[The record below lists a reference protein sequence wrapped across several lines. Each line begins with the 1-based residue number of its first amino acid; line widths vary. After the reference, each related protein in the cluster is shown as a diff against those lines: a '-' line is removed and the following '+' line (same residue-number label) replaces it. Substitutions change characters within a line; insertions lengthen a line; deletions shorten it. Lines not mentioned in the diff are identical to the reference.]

1 MSDKSEAPTPRRLR
15 KARERGDSPVSFAL
29 SQSVSFLPAILLMP
43 AVLVATAARVSEI
56 LLVTLR
62 DGRSPLTPC
71 AVALE
76 VLRLSL
82 PLLLA
87 VALAAALALLVQ
99 TRGMLSAGRLAPR
112 LERLDPIEGAKQ
124 LFSRER
130 WFSALRAILSA
141 AFVAWFAWLLFRRH
155 AADLALMTGQAEAIP
170 AVAGVLAQKLARY
183 AAFVG
188 LALGTVDLALVFA
201 AWLRRHRMS
210 PDEVRREFR
219 EAEGN
224 PEVKAQRRRAHQEA
238 LTGSLLNSVRNATV
252 VVVNP
257 THLATALHYASE
269 NAEGAPR
276 VVAQGQGEVARLIIE
291 AARAYGVPCVRDVPV
306 ARALAELEV
315 GDEIPE
321 ALYEVVAEILRELA
335 RPSESEAAQ
344 P

>member
-1 MSDKSEAPTPRRLR
+1 MSDKSEAPTPRKLR
-15 KARERGDSPVSFAL
+15 KARERGDAPVSLAL
-29 SQSVSFLPAILLMP
+29 TQSVSFLPAILLLP
-43 AVLVATAARVSEI
+43 AVLVATAARVSEL

-62 DGRSPLTPC
+62 DGRSPLTPT

-76 VLRLSL
+76 VLRLCT

-87 VALAAALALLVQ
+87 VALAAALAVLVQ
-99 TRGMLSAGRLAPR
+99 TRGMVSAHRLAPR

-130 WFSALRAILSA
+130 WFAAFRAIVSA
-141 AFVAWFAWLLFRRH
+141 SLVAWFAWSLFRSH
-155 AADLALMTGQAEAIP
+155 VADLALMTGKADAIP
-170 AVAGVLAQKLARY
+170 FVSGVLAQKLARY
-183 AAFVG
+183 AALVG
-188 LALGTVDLALVFA
+188 LGLGAVDLSLVFS

-210 PDEVRREFR
+210 KDEVRREFR

-224 PEVKAQRRRAHQEA
+224 PEIKAQRRRAHQEA
-238 LTGSLLNSVRNATV
+238 LTGSLLHGVKNASV

-257 THLATALHYASE
+257 THLATALHYATE
-269 NAEGAPR
+269 DAEGAPR
-276 VVAQGQGEVARLIIE
+276 VVAQGRGEVARLIIE

-321 ALYEVVAEILRELA
+321 ALYQAVAEILRELA
-335 RPSESEAAQ
+335 RSSEGGADQ

>member
-1 MSDKSEAPTPRRLR
+1 MSDKSEAPTPRKLR
-15 KARERGDSPVSFAL
+15 KAREQGDAPVSLAL

-43 AVLVATAARVSEI
+43 AVLVATAARVSEL

-62 DGRSPLTPC
+62 DGRAPLAPP
-71 AVALE
+71 ALALE
-76 VLRLSL
+76 VLRLSA
-82 PLLLA
+82 PLLFA
-87 VALAAALALLVQ
+87 VALAAAFAGLVQ
-99 TRGMLSAGRLAPR
+99 TRGMLSSARLAPR
-112 LERLDPIEGAKQ
+112 LARLDPIEGAKQ

-130 WFSALRAILSA
+130 WFAAARAMISAS
-141 AFVAWFAWLLFRRH
+141 FVAWFAWSLFRDH
-155 AADLALMTGQAEAIP
+155 AADLAFMTGRAEAIP
-170 AVAGVLAQKLARY
+170 AVSGVLAQKLARY
-183 AAFVG
+183 AALVG
-188 LALGTVDLALVFA
+188 LALGAVDFSLVFG
-201 AWLRRHRMS
+201 AWVRRHRMS
-210 PDEVRREFR
+210 KDEVRREFR

-238 LTGSLLNSVRNATV
+238 LTGSLLHSVKNATV

-269 NAEGAPR
+269 DVEGAPR
-276 VVAQGQGEVARLIIE
+276 VVAQGQGEVARLIVE

-306 ARALAELEV
+306 ARALAELEL

-335 RPSESEAAQ
+335 RPSDVPQ